1 MEYHLRCHT
10 KPTYLILDVGCG
22 PALYRHSTDGRYYG
36 IDISTAPYGENCP
49 RDLDAVASG
58 VDVPFRSGV
67 FDLVFSVSAF
77 FQFPDPA
84 RALREYHRI
93 LKSGGRLILFD
104 YNRRIQ
110 KDLEIRESM
119 KRPCWTQWGL
129 KKLVSRAGFRNC
141 ELLLPFPRKIQGIER
156 FLRLLEEELRGQ
168 WAIVTGVK

>member
-1 MEYHLRCHT
+1 M
-10 KPTYLILDVGCG
+10 LDVGCG
-22 PALYRHSTDGRYYG
+22 ASLYRRSTEGRYVG
-36 IDISTAPYGENCP
+36 IDISMAPYGENCP
-49 RDLDAVASG
+49 RDLDVVASG

-67 FDLVFSVSAF
+67 FDLIFSVSAF

-84 RALREYHRI
+84 RALGEYHRV
-93 LKSGGRLILFD
+93 LKPGGRLILFD

-110 KDLEIRESM
+110 KDLEIRENM

-129 KKLVSRAGFRNC
+129 KKLANRAGFRSC
-141 ELLLPFPRKIQGIER
+141 ELLLPFPREIRGFER

>member
-1 MEYHLRCHT
+1 V
-10 KPTYLILDVGCG
+10 LDVGCG
-22 PALYRHSTDGRYYG
+22 ASLYRRSTEGRYVG

-49 RDLDAVASG
+49 RDLDVVGSG

-67 FDLVFSVSAF
+67 FDLIFSVSAF

-84 RALREYHRI
+84 RALCEYHRI

-110 KDLEIRESM
+110 KDLEIRENM

-129 KKLVSRAGFRNC
+129 KKLVSSTGFRDC
-141 ELLLPFPRKIQGIER
+141 EILPPFPREINGFER
-156 FLRLLEEELRGQ
+156 YLRLLEEELRGQ